1 MYFNLKKSLFMGL
14 LFFHMNCSGTNP
26 LTNLINSLS
35 SKNGSPSLAQKVG
48 KFLPTSSKQF
58 VDIYAMESQVRNH
71 RNWVQEKS
79 KEMIS
84 TKKALRSLMN
94 ASRQSDFQLY
104 QFLDANLS
112 VMKAAHENILSNAK
126 KEKKLIIRVQKSKKI
141 DINTKIPGKDNS
153 YLQQFIILDNAI
165 DLRKSAYQESILK
178 IKKALIK
185 RDMDLVIIKEQK
197 DEWFFITEELS
208 NKRKRLQPS
217 IEILTTSLVDAI
229 SNDSNHIQKLSKQL
243 NKVESIN
250 KRLDSLDK
258 FFLNVDKVAEKQ
270 KGGHVYLKKNPE
282 SKEEYEIRFENSVK
296 DYEKYLENLSQLF
309 ID

>member
-1 MYFNLKKSLFMGL
+1 MGL
-14 LFFHMNCSGTNP
+14 LFFYINCSGTNP

-178 IKKALIK
+178 IKKALTK

-243 NKVESIN
+243 NKVENIN

-258 FFLNVDKVAEKQ
+258 FFLNVDRVAEKQ

>member
-1 MYFNLKKSLFMGL
+1 MGL

-243 NKVESIN
+243 NKVENIN

-258 FFLNVDKVAEKQ
+258 FFLNVDRVAEKQ

-309 ID
+309 IN

>member
-1 MYFNLKKSLFMGL
+1 MGL

-178 IKKALIK
+178 IKKALTK

-243 NKVESIN
+243 NKVENIN

-258 FFLNVDKVAEKQ
+258 FFLNVDRVAEKQ

-309 ID
+309 IN

>member
-1 MYFNLKKSLFMGL
+1 MGL
-14 LFFHMNCSGTNP
+14 LFFYINCSGTNP

-178 IKKALIK
+178 IKKALTK

-243 NKVESIN
+243 NKVENIN

-270 KGGHVYLKKNPE
+270 KGGHVYLKNNPE

-309 ID
+309 IN

>member
-1 MYFNLKKSLFMGL
+1 MGL
-14 LFFHMNCSGTNP
+14 LFFYINCSGTNP

-48 KFLPTSSKQF
+48 KFLPTRSKEF
-58 VDIYAMESQVRNH
+58 VDIYSMESQVRNH

-94 ASRQSDFQLY
+94 ISRQSDFQLY

-112 VMKAAHENILSNAK
+112 VMKAAHENVLSNAK
-126 KEKKLIIRVQKSKKI
+126 KEKKLIIRVQKSKNI

-153 YLQQFIILDNAI
+153 YLQQFVILDNAI
-165 DLRKSAYQESILK
+165 DLRKYAYQESILK
-178 IKKALIK
+178 IKKALTK
-185 RDMDLVIIKEQK
+185 RDMDLIIIKEQK

-208 NKRKRLQPS
+208 NKRKRLQPY
-217 IEILTTSLVDAI
+217 IEILNTSLVDAI
-229 SNDSNHIQKLSKQL
+229 SNHSNHIQKLSKQL
-243 NKVESIN
+243 NKVENIN

-270 KGGHVYLKKNPE
+270 KGGYVYLKKNPE

>member
-1 MYFNLKKSLFMGL
+1 MGL
-14 LFFHMNCSGTNP
+14 LFFYINCSGTNP

-35 SKNGSPSLAQKVG
+35 SKNGSPSLAQKVE
-48 KFLPTSSKQF
+48 KFLPTSSKEF

-178 IKKALIK
+178 IKKALTK

-243 NKVESIN
+243 NKVENIN

-309 ID
+309 IN

>member
-1 MYFNLKKSLFMGL
+1 
-14 LFFHMNCSGTNP
+14 
-26 LTNLINSLS
+26 
-35 SKNGSPSLAQKVG
+35 
-48 KFLPTSSKQF
+48 
-58 VDIYAMESQVRNH
+58 MESQVRNH

-178 IKKALIK
+178 IKKALTK

-282 SKEEYEIRFENSVK
+282 FKEEYEIRFENSVK
-296 DYEKYLENLSQLF
+296 DYQKYLENLSQLF
-309 ID
+309 IE

>member
-1 MYFNLKKSLFMGL
+1 MGL
-14 LFFHMNCSGTNP
+14 LFFYINCSGTNP

-35 SKNGSPSLAQKVG
+35 SKNGSPSLAQKVE
-48 KFLPTSSKQF
+48 KFLPTSSKEF

-112 VMKAAHENILSNAK
+112 VMKAAHENVLSNAK

-178 IKKALIK
+178 IKKALTK

-243 NKVESIN
+243 NKVENIN

-296 DYEKYLENLSQLF
+296 DYQKYLENLSQLF